1 MPLIL
6 ETTFMVANTEIAPSS
21 AGQGPC
27 IWLSAESLSD
37 RGSPLALLAR
47 RFLDRLDHV
56 RKVHIHARGKGG
68 LGLYIHKRLHHFL
81 LILHLFAYLFL
92 SLSLSLSLFLSFF
105 LYFLLTY
112 TRMRNFSLSTI
123 FSHFFPP

>member
-6 ETTFMVANTEIAPSS
+6 EITFTVANTEIAPSS

-81 LILHLFAYLFL
+81 LILHLFASL
-92 SLSLSLSLFLSFF
+92 SLSLSLSFFLSFF
-105 LYFLLTY
+105 ISYLLIPACAISPCQLCFHT
-112 TRMRNFSLSTI
+112 FSL
-123 FSHFFPP
+123 PK